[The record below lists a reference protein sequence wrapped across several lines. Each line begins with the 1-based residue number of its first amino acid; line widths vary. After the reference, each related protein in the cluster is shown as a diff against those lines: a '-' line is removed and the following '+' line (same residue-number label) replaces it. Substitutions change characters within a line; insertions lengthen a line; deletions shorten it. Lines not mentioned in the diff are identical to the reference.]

1 MQGENKNIHDDGMSL
16 NTMTRAS
23 YSSSTSKVP
32 YSDNVNKS
40 ASQKNQQV
48 STTSNTDNDSDK
60 AGLFDGISK
69 AQVLAGALASVTS
82 MLLSSKIG
90 IAGSVIGVAVGS
102 VVSTVASTVYKNIL
116 NNSANALKN
125 ASVFGGSEHDGA
137 DAAYIGSDEYSG
149 HALDKT
155 IIDNPLKS
163 YLDSQDGTASTP
175 TGSFD
180 ENVIDNGNAL
190 RIAPDELIKKNAER
204 HKRQLRNRLIIFSIV
219 VSLIAVAVTAILISA
234 FTGGEG
240 IGQKT
245 DPIIIPSSSVSVNK
259 TDSDDD
265 AVIAKTPS
273 NKHLDSDSTSA
284 MVDDKKVLDGKQQ
297 KTQDSVD
304 NDSTTD
310 TAGKTNESNAPSSS
324 DKSDTE
330 KWNTTSNGGTGNTNT
345 ENSGNSSNA
354 NSSKPNGNNFSSNG
368 GNQSGSDGTQPPTPS
383 NGGNPSTDSSGTTS
397 NRSETA
403 SE

>member
-32 YSDNVNKS
+32 YSDNINKS
-40 ASQKNQQV
+40 VSQKNQQV

-137 DAAYIGSDEYSG
+137 DAAYIGSAGYSG

-163 YLDSQDGTASTP
+163 YLDSQDGTESTP
-175 TGSFD
+175 TSSFD

-190 RIAPDELIKKNAER
+190 RIAPDELIEKNAER

-273 NKHLDSDSTSA
+273 NKHLDSDSSA

-297 KTQDSVD
+297 KTQDSD
-304 NDSTTD
+304 DIGSTTD

-324 DKSDTE
+324 DKSDTG
-330 KWNTTSNGGTGNTNT
+330 KWNTTSNGGTGDTNT

-354 NSSKPNGNNFSSNG
+354 NSSKPNGNNSSSNG
-368 GNQSGSDGTQPPTPS
+368 GNQSGSDGTQQPTPS
-383 NGGNPSTDSSGTTS
+383 NGDNPSTDFSGTTS
-397 NRSETA
+397 NGSETA